1 MIAHM
6 FSHHHITHTLSTLY
20 PTAYLPCHLPY
31 RLPYAVR
38 RARYAVAYVLGLR
51 STVLGSKGYIGKAA
65 ERMLDGLNLCAL
77 QATA

>member
-6 FSHHHITHTLSTLY
+6 FNHHHTSHTLSTLY
-20 PTAYLPCHLPY
+20 PTAYLPYPPTYYLPY
-31 RLPYAVR
+31 RVR